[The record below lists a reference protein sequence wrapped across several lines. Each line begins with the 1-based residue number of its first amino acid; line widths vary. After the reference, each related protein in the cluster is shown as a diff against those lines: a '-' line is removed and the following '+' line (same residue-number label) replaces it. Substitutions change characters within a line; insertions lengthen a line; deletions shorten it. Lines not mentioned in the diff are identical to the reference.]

1 MRREEDAPLLGQ
13 GFEHMGGRMGGYPE
27 GPTGI
32 YMGGQVSNLTNGQ
45 IGGPMSS
52 YMNSGAPNGWQQ
64 AGTEQNWQ
72 RVHGQ
77 GQGGSQFSAQMG
89 ENPQTN
95 GQMFTGPMNAPN
107 AQTPNG
113 RSGILPRNISATL
126 LGEGEADE
134 PPILE
139 ELGINFEH
147 IYRKTLS
154 VLWPQRSKLDQE
166 VINDSDFAGPMIF
179 CLVLGVLLLF
189 KGKVHFGY
197 IYGVFTTGL
206 LGLWAVFNLMSSK
219 GIDVYRTA
227 SVMGYCLLPIVIL
240 AALSIPF
247 DVRGA
252 AGLVLI
258 PLAVLWCSNAAALF
272 FVVALEADDR
282 RWLLAYPVML
292 FYTCFAL
299 ITIF

>member
-1 MRREEDAPLLGQ
+1 
-13 GFEHMGGRMGGYPE
+13 MGGRMGGYPE

-139 ELGINFEH
+139 GVQSASSH
-147 IYRKTLS
+147 IIMKACTSLRYSRPAEVARCRIAENHCRDILLSSLSFSVAHHPLSLRSFYLTLA
-154 VLWPQRSKLDQE
+154 LT
-166 VINDSDFAGPMIF
+166 I
-179 CLVLGVLLLF
+179 
-189 KGKVHFGY
+189 KG
-197 IYGVFTTGL
+197 
-206 LGLWAVFNLMSSK
+206 
-219 GIDVYRTA
+219 
-227 SVMGYCLLPIVIL
+227 
-240 AALSIPF
+240 
-247 DVRGA
+247 
-252 AGLVLI
+252 
-258 PLAVLWCSNAAALF
+258 
-272 FVVALEADDR
+272 ADGKCT
-282 RWLLAYPVML
+282 PVCRARHQL
-292 FYTCFAL
+292 
-299 ITIF
+299 